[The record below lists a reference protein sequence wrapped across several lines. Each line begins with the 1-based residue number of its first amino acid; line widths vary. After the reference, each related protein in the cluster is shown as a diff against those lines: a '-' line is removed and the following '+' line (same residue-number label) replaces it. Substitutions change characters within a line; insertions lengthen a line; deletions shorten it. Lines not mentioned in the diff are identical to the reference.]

1 MEQPYQSA
9 KIKLKV
15 AYNVELVDM
24 LCELIESN
32 TIEDV
37 VLLRNREVIMWLF
50 DDLSFLPEIEKK
62 NKTLDTKKYKLLEDE
77 WGRKTLKLKRP
88 DLKLD
93 GQWTNK
99 FGEHLCEELFALT
112 GKKCTKPLKKN
123 HYQPDCETDD
133 WIVEAKASTF
143 YTEGTAG
150 EKILGT
156 PFKYA
161 EVPDL
166 YGKPLKIVCI
176 GGAEKECREQYGNL
190 PGEKCSTQK
199 KSFLDFYKEQ
209 GIEYMGATD
218 ILISFCFNWPN

>member
-1 MEQPYQSA
+1 M
-9 KIKLKV
+9 
-15 AYNVELVDM
+15 
-24 LCELIESN
+24 
-32 TIEDV
+32 
-37 VLLRNREVIMWLF
+37 LRNREVIMWLF
-50 DDLSFLPEIEKK
+50 GDLSFLPTIEKK
-62 NKTLDTKKYKLLEDE
+62 NKTSDTKKYKLLEDE
-77 WGRKTLKLKRP
+77 WGRKILKIKRP

-99 FGEHLCEELFALT
+99 FGEHLCEEMFALI
-112 GKKCTKPLKKN
+112 GKSCTKPVKKN

-133 WIVEAKASTF
+133 WIVEVKASTF

-161 EVPDL
+161 EVPAL

-190 PGEKCSTQK
+190 PGEKCSAQK
-199 KSFLDFYKEQ
+199 KLFIDFYKEQ
-209 GIEYMGATD
+209 SIEYVGATD
-218 ILISFCFNWPN
+218 ILTSICFNGINQ

>member
-1 MEQPYQSA
+1 MEREPQKKTSL
-9 KIKLKV
+9 KII
-15 AYNVELVDM
+15 YNNAFVDV

-32 TIEDV
+32 LSEEV
-37 VLLRNREVIMWLF
+37 VLLRNRQVIMWLF
-50 DDLSFLPEIEKK
+50 GDLSFLPEIEKK
-62 NKTLDTKKYKLLEDE
+62 NKTSDTKKYKLLEDE

-99 FGEHLCEELFALT
+99 FGEHLCEEIFTLI
-112 GKKCTKPLKKN
+112 GKNCTKPVKKN
-123 HYQPDCETDD
+123 HYQPDCEVDEY
-133 WIVEAKASTF
+133 IVEVKASTF
-143 YTEGTAG
+143 YTKGTAG

-161 EVPDL
+161 EVPEL

-190 PGEKCSTQK
+190 PGEKCSSQK
-199 KSFLDFYKEQ
+199 KSFIEFYKQ
-209 GIEYMGATD
+209 KGIEYVGATD
-218 ILISFCFNWPN
+218 MLNSLCVNWPNQ